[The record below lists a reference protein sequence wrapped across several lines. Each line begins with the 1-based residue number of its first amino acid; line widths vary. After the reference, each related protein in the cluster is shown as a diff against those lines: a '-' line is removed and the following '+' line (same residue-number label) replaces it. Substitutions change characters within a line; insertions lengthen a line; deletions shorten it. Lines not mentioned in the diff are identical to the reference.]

1 MNVRHAPAID
11 HHAAELQPG
20 MAVPVE
26 AFLAWLD
33 TQDGKHEYDRGTV
46 GMMVRVTAN
55 HAKLVWKFVVGLTAR
70 LDVDRYQVFSE
81 SFGVRTGGSIRFP
94 DILVQAPEP
103 DGSALESKTP
113 LVIVEVLSPSTA
125 YTDHVVKRDEYL
137 ALFSLQADV
146 VAEANAPK
154 LTLWARGA
162 DGEFP
167 LAPVEIEG
175 LDATLPLDGL
185 GVELPLAELYRGVSG
200 PNGG

>member
-33 TQDGKHEYDRGTV
+33 TQESRFEYDRGTV
-46 GMMVRVTAN
+46 GMMVRVTRN
-55 HAKLVWKFVVGLTAR
+55 HSVLGARFVYLLSGA
-70 LDVDRYQVFSE
+70 LDGQAYEVHAE
-81 SFGVRTGGSIRFP
+81 AFGVRTGGSIRFP
-94 DILVQAPEP
+94 DVLVQAPEP

-125 YTDHVVKRDEYL
+125 YADHVVKRDEYL
-137 ALFSLQADV
+137 ALPSLQAYV
-146 VAEANAPK
+146 VADPNAPK

-185 GVELPLAELYRGVSG
+185 GVALPLAELYRGISD
-200 PNGG
+200 PPGG